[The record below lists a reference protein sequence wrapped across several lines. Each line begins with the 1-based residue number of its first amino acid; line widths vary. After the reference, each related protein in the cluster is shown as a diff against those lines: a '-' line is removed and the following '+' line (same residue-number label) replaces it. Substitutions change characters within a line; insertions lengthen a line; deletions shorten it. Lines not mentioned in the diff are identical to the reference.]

1 MGFRMSKSK
10 VRYEQLDRAMKLN
23 KVVDKTIPFYDG
35 KNNTWCLVDGTD
47 KYSDMYLDRLIQ
59 KFAGYKMQYRYTWL
73 GETVTRK
80 VFAEVLEDVITRYE
94 DLNID
99 GFEVDYNRQQLEWL
113 TVIKNKLITEQKR
126 NAAEIPHYC
135 KKNKEWQCMIKISSK
150 VTPYKECG
158 SIEYVF
164 GEYSGFGEKYNFMH
178 DDISKDEK
186 WPDHEH
192 DFAGVVYAL
201 ISSPN
206 HFSVN
211 GFEGQYSIQQ
221 LELLKLVKEKL
232 LTRRKANYT

>member
-23 KVVDKTIPFYDG
+23 KEVDKTIPFYDG

-80 VFAEVLEDVITRYE
+80 VFAEVLEDMITRYE

-135 KKNKEWQCMIKISSK
+135 KVC
-150 VTPYKECG
+150 
-158 SIEYVF
+158 
-164 GEYSGFGEKYNFMH
+164 
-178 DDISKDEK
+178 
-186 WPDHEH
+186 
-192 DFAGVVYAL
+192 
-201 ISSPN
+201 
-206 HFSVN
+206 
-211 GFEGQYSIQQ
+211 
-221 LELLKLVKEKL
+221 LE
-232 LTRRKANYT
+232 